1 MKNIKW
7 IAVVIVMVGMFMI
20 GNEAQGKQLKQYY
33 NDIPLI
39 ASKSQGFNDMAMI
52 KEFNEASDISYMVV
66 VKAVKY
72 NKGNRVMFADNE
84 GELLSVPNDKS
95 IVDGETYVLHVSR
108 SNFKVL
114 SIMTTTQVMDLDS
127 GKEVMEDNLRIIK
140 KNDNKTKGLTM

>member
-7 IAVVIVMVGMFMI
+7 VVVVMVMVGMFMV
-20 GNEAQGKQLKQYY
+20 GNEAQSKQLKQYY

-39 ASKSQGFNDMAMI
+39 ANNPQGFNDMD
-52 KEFNEASDISYMVV
+52 KVQEFNEASDISYMVV

-95 IVDGETYVLHVSR
+95 IADGGTYVLHVSR

-114 SIMTTTQVMDLDS
+114 SIMTTTQVMDLDG
-127 GKEVMEDNLRIIK
+127 GKEVKQENLRIIK

>member
-7 IAVVIVMVGMFMI
+7 VAVVIVMVGMFMV
-20 GNEAQGKQLKQYY
+20 GNEAQGKELTQYY

-39 ASKSQGFNDMAMI
+39 VNKSQGFNDMAMI
-52 KEFNEASDISYMVV
+52 EEFNEASDISYMVV

-84 GELLSVPNDKS
+84 GELLSVPNHKS

-114 SIMTTTQVMDLDS
+114 SIMTTTQVMDLDG
-127 GKEVMEDNLRIIK
+127 GKEVKQENLRIIK

>member
-7 IAVVIVMVGMFMI
+7 VAVVIVMVGIFMV
-20 GNEAQGKQLKQYY
+20 GNEAQGKELTQYY

-39 ASKSQGFNDMAMI
+39 VNKSQGFNDMAMI
-52 KEFNEASDISYMVV
+52 EEFNEASDISYMVV

-84 GELLSVPNDKS
+84 GELLSVPNHKS

-114 SIMTTTQVMDLDS
+114 SIMTTTQVMDLDG
-127 GKEVMEDNLRIIK
+127 GKEVKQENLRIIK

>member
-7 IAVVIVMVGMFMI
+7 VAVVIVMVGMFMV
-20 GNEAQGKQLKQYY
+20 GNEAQGKELTQYY

-39 ASKSQGFNDMAMI
+39 VNKSQGFNDMAMI
-52 KEFNEASDISYMVV
+52 EEFNEASDISYMVV
-66 VKAVKY
+66 VRAVKY

-84 GELLSVPNDKS
+84 GELLSVPNHKS

-114 SIMTTTQVMDLDS
+114 SIMTTTQVMDLDG
-127 GKEVMEDNLRIIK
+127 GKEVKQENLRIIK

>member
-7 IAVVIVMVGMFMI
+7 VAVVIVMVGMFMV
-20 GNEAQGKQLKQYY
+20 GNEAQGKELTQYY

-39 ASKSQGFNDMAMI
+39 VNKSQGFNDMAMI
-52 KEFNEASDISYMVV
+52 EEFNEASDISYMVV

-84 GELLSVPNDKS
+84 GELLSVPNHKS

-114 SIMTTTQVMDLDS
+114 SIMTTTQVMDLDG
-127 GKEVMEDNLRIIK
+127 GKEVKQENLRIIK
-140 KNDNKTKGLTM
+140 KNDSKTKGLTL